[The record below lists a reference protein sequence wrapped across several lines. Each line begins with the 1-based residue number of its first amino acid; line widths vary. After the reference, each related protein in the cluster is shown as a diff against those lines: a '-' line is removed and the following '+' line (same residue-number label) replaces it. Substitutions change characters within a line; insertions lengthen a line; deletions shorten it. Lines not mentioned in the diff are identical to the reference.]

1 MKFNLNK
8 VSNIPALGIVL
19 AIFCAVSAIAMAYTA
34 VKTEQ
39 PIREK
44 KIRAIQDA
52 FKLVL
57 PEFDNR
63 PSENAITL
71 KSSDGTDVTIY
82 GAAKNGNLVGFA
94 VATSSGKGYAG
105 KIEAI
110 VSLHPDGRIRTI
122 NVTKHGET
130 PGLGSNIC
138 GRSEKKTIFNLFD
151 KPEGT
156 HKLPPNRYLDWY
168 SDKMPAET
176 PWSVAKDSGEAE
188 YMTGATV
195 TCRAIADIAN
205 HAARTFQANKEQVI
219 STLTPKTEVNK

>member
-1 MKFNLNK
+1 MKINLNK
-8 VSNIPALGIVL
+8 VSSIPALGAIL
-19 AIFCAVSAIAMAYTA
+19 AAFCAVSAITMAYTA
-34 VKTEQ
+34 VKTEK

-44 KIRAIQDA
+44 KILAIQDA

-63 PSENAITL
+63 PSENAIKL

-82 GAAKNGNLVGFA
+82 GATKNGYLVGFA
-94 VATSSGKGYAG
+94 IATSSSKGYAG

-110 VSLHPDGRIRTI
+110 VSLHPDGRVRTI
-122 NVTKHGET
+122 NITKHGET

-151 KPEGT
+151 KSEDAN
-156 HKLPPNRYLDWY
+156 KLPPNRYLDWY
-168 SDKMPAET
+168 NDKMPTTT
-176 PWSVAKDSGEAE
+176 PWTVAKDGGEAE

-205 HAARTFQANKEQVI
+205 RATGTFQANKEKII
-219 STLTPKTEVNK
+219 SVLAPKTEVNQ